1 MSVIVMGYK
10 VPVLHTAKVE
20 WEPYALEVLSGIL
33 DGGDSARL
41 PKDLIRGSQVA
52 AQTSAG
58 YSLDARSDNLLALDG
73 TPAQGHDI
81 GELEKA
87 LREQVQKL
95 RDDLVNEDEL
105 KRVKAQVVAS
115 DVYQRDSVFYQ
126 AMQIGSL
133 ESVGL
138 GWQVGDQYV
147 DKVKAVTAEQVRDVA
162 RKYLIDDHL
171 TVAVLDPLPISD
183 EEKMRRSQHSGGDNV
198 R

>member
-1 MSVIVMGYK
+1 
-10 VPVLHTAKVE
+10 
-20 WEPYALEVLSGIL
+20 
-33 DGGDSARL
+33 
-41 PKDLIRGSQVA
+41 
-52 AQTSAG
+52 
-58 YSLDARSDNLLALDG
+58 
-73 TPAQGHDI
+73 
-81 GELEKA
+81 